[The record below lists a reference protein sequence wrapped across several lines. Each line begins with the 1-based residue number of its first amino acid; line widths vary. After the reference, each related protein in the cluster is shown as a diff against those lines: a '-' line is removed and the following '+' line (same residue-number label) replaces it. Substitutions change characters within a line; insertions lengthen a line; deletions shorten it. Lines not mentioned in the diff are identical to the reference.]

1 VIIGGYMRIISKDLS
16 IKKLTIYIF
25 TIIYLIFILLTS
37 LNFYFYSRYEF
48 NKTEKLIKNSNTSLS
63 QQITEKI
70 NTILDISK
78 YPLLIPEIDKLHNIL
93 KTNENYEINNYN
105 YLKYLCEMILIQN
118 DSINGAYIYDLKGR
132 GVFTNRN
139 SSNDVLINP
148 TLSEWFIKSIDSD
161 DSTSIFNNINPKSIF
176 DNPSSNDENL
186 FVLTRKII
194 DMSSNQITGLLMVTI
209 PVDNFLSLLNNSII
223 FNNQVLSLYDSTGE
237 LITQTDGDL
246 LLNSTYINDNLITT
260 DTNPIIKYINKDT
273 SYIVTSNYIPSSNW
287 ILINTIPKNEAFRLN
302 TLYTMFFI
310 INLIFFLAVSIILYY
325 FVTKIIF
332 NPIELLS
339 RNMKSNNLEE
349 NLDKEVIYDKN
360 DEIGV
365 LVKSYNKMKSHINYL
380 ININYKTQIEQK
392 ELELK
397 QLQNQ
402 INPHFIYNTL
412 ESIHMMAEINDDMET
427 SIMAEYFGEII
438 RYSMNR
444 RVNTVTLK
452 EEIKIID
459 NYIYLQKIRFDQLF
473 YIENM
478 IPEEL
483 LNCEITKMII
493 QPLIEN
499 AIYHGLSE
507 CSGNGKIIIQGT
519 RVDNNLLLTISDNGI
534 GISEEKLE
542 ELNDY
547 INDNNNNSFNGIAL
561 RNINRRLKLNYGEN
575 YNLKIFS
582 VEGKGTSMVLTLP
595 FIVKE

>member
-1 VIIGGYMRIISKDLS
+1 MRIISKDLS

-37 LNFYFYSRYEF
+37 LNFYSYSRYEF

-209 PVDNFLSLLNNSII
+209 PVDNFLSLLNNSIT

-325 FVTKIIF
+325 FVTKRIF

-547 INDNNNNSFNGIAL
+547 INDNNNSFNGIAL

>member
-1 VIIGGYMRIISKDLS
+1 MRIISKDLS

-37 LNFYFYSRYEF
+37 LNFYSYSRYEF

-63 QQITEKI
+63 QQITKKI

-209 PVDNFLSLLNNSII
+209 PVDNFLSLLNNSIT

-325 FVTKIIF
+325 FVTKRIF

-547 INDNNNNSFNGIAL
+547 INDNNNSFNGIAL

>member
-1 VIIGGYMRIISKDLS
+1 MRIISKDLS

-25 TIIYLIFILLTS
+25 TTIYLIFILLTS
-37 LNFYFYSRYEF
+37 LNFYSYSRYEF
-48 NKTEKLIKNSNTSLS
+48 NKTEKLIKNSNASLS

-194 DMSSNQITGLLMVTI
+194 DMSTNQVTGLLMVTI
-209 PVDNFLSLLNNSII
+209 PINNFLSLLKNSIT
-223 FNNQVLSLYDSTGE
+223 FNNQVFSLYDSTGE

-260 DTNPIIKYINKDT
+260 DPTPIIKYINKDT
-273 SYIVTSNYIPSSNW
+273 SYIVTSNYIPSSDW
-287 ILINTIPKNEAFRLN
+287 ILINTIPKDEAFRLN

-325 FVTKIIF
+325 FVTKRIF

-339 RNMKSNNLEE
+339 RNMKSGNLEE
-349 NLDKEVIYDKN
+349 NLDKEVFYDKT

-444 RVNTVTLK
+444 RINTVTLK

-519 RVDNNLLLTISDNGI
+519 RVDDNLLLTISDNGI

-547 INDNNNNSFNGIAL
+547 INDNNHNFNGIAL

>member
-1 VIIGGYMRIISKDLS
+1 MRIISKDLS

-37 LNFYFYSRYEF
+37 LNFYSYSRYEF

-161 DSTSIFNNINPKSIF
+161 DSTSIFNNVNPKSIF

-209 PVDNFLSLLNNSII
+209 PVDNFLSLLNNSIT

-273 SYIVTSNYIPSSNW
+273 SYIVTSNYIPTSNW

-325 FVTKIIF
+325 FVTKRIF

-547 INDNNNNSFNGIAL
+547 INDNNNSFNGIAL

>member
-1 VIIGGYMRIISKDLS
+1 MRIISKDLS

-37 LNFYFYSRYEF
+37 LNFYSYSRYEF

-209 PVDNFLSLLNNSII
+209 PVDNFLSLLNNSIT

-325 FVTKIIF
+325 FVTKRIF

-412 ESIHMMAEINDDMET
+412 ESIHMMAEINDDMER

-547 INDNNNNSFNGIAL
+547 INDNNNSFNGIAL

>member
-1 VIIGGYMRIISKDLS
+1 
-16 IKKLTIYIF
+16 
-25 TIIYLIFILLTS
+25 
-37 LNFYFYSRYEF
+37 
-48 NKTEKLIKNSNTSLS
+48 
-63 QQITEKI
+63 
-70 NTILDISK
+70 
-78 YPLLIPEIDKLHNIL
+78 
-93 KTNENYEINNYN
+93 
-105 YLKYLCEMILIQN
+105 
-118 DSINGAYIYDLKGR
+118 
-132 GVFTNRN
+132 
-139 SSNDVLINP
+139 
-148 TLSEWFIKSIDSD
+148 
-161 DSTSIFNNINPKSIF
+161 
-176 DNPSSNDENL
+176 
-186 FVLTRKII
+186 
-194 DMSSNQITGLLMVTI
+194 
-209 PVDNFLSLLNNSII
+209 
-223 FNNQVLSLYDSTGE
+223 
-237 LITQTDGDL
+237 
-246 LLNSTYINDNLITT
+246 
-260 DTNPIIKYINKDT
+260 
-273 SYIVTSNYIPSSNW
+273 
-287 ILINTIPKNEAFRLN
+287 
-302 TLYTMFFI
+302 
-310 INLIFFLAVSIILYY
+310 
-325 FVTKIIF
+325 
-332 NPIELLS
+332 
-339 RNMKSNNLEE
+339 
-349 NLDKEVIYDKN
+349 
-360 DEIGV
+360 
-365 LVKSYNKMKSHINYL
+365 MKSHINYL

-547 INDNNNNSFNGIAL
+547 INDNNNSFNGIAL